1 MKSKATLSALGSK
14 RMAKAPLAVAVTLA
28 SLTLSTHATEFTLGG
43 MDVRLDNTISYG
55 VGWRLED
62 PDANQI
68 MPANGAATGN
78 DAKGSS
84 YNYDDGTLNYKK
96 GDIYTNVV
104 KWTGDLELVYDN
116 VGGFFRAR
124 AYYDAALMDEETDFK
139 PINDEGKDAAGK
151 GAELLDAY
159 VWWDDYLGNT
169 PISLRAGRQVV
180 SWGESTFIQG
190 GVNSINPVDA
200 AAFRKPG
207 AELKEG
213 LLPVNMIYASAGLT
227 DTVSVEAFV
236 QLEWEK
242 TRTDPCGTF
251 FSTVDFVADGCG
263 PVVLAGIADERDIL
277 AFREYEIET
286 GVDASQRSAPIAERL
301 ADETPED
308 SGQYGLAVRWYSE
321 ELGDTEFGF
330 YHMNIHS
337 RLPFINGVVINRP
350 GSANYN
356 ANGLYEN
363 YYPYY
368 QIAYPE
374 DIQISGIS
382 FATATE
388 GGASISG
395 EVSYRPDMPL
405 QWNAFELLLAGNAA
419 PYSRLYQQRLR
430 ENGGDPVAL
439 QGNLAIGYDE
449 FDMWQAQAT
458 YIDFYDRVMGAD
470 RLALVGEVGVSYIDG
485 LPDVDEARYGRSGA
499 FGIGNNDGVYNANAV
514 TSATNWCE
522 AATIP
527 GSTEAN
533 TGQNANTDNCT
544 DDGYVT
550 QWSGGVRL
558 RATLNYNNAM
568 AGMNISPRLAVAYDK
583 GNGPEPGA
591 QFIDNRLTTG
601 LGVTFVYM
609 NQTSVDI
616 SYTNYSGGDYNT
628 VKDRD
633 NIALS
638 AKYSF

>member
-1 MKSKATLSALGSK
+1 MKSKAIVATTGGN
-14 RMAKAPLAVAVTLA
+14 RIHKAPLALAVTLA
-28 SLTLSTHATEFTLGG
+28 SLALSVDANEFTLGG
-43 MDVRLDNTISYG
+43 ADVRLDNTVSYG

-78 DAKGSS
+78 SARGSS
-84 YNYDDGTLNYKK
+84 YNYDDGTLNYEK

-104 KWTGDLELVYDN
+104 KWTGDLEIVYGN
-116 VGGFFRAR
+116 IGGFFRAR

-139 PINDEGKDAAGK
+139 PISDESKDAAGK
-151 GAELLDAY
+151 GADLLDAY
-159 VWWDDYLGNT
+159 IWWDDYWGET
-169 PISLRAGRQVV
+169 PVSLRAGRQVV

-213 LLPVNMIYASAGLT
+213 LLPVNMIYTSMGLT
-227 DTVSVEAFV
+227 DTLSMEAFV

-251 FSTVDFVADGCG
+251 FSTADFVADGCG
-263 PVVLAGIADERDIL
+263 PVVLAGVADERDIL
-277 AFREYEIET
+277 SFREYEIET
-286 GVDASQRSAPIAERL
+286 GVKESARTAPVAERL
-301 ADETPED
+301 SDDTPD
-308 SGQYGLAVRWYSE
+308 DNGQYGLAFRWYSE
-321 ELGDTEFGF
+321 ELGDTEFGL

-337 RLPFINGVVINRP
+337 RLPFINGVVVNRP
-350 GSANYN
+350 GSDNYN
-356 ANGLYEN
+356 TEGRFDN

-374 DIQISGIS
+374 DIRISGIS

-395 EVSYRPDMPL
+395 ELSYRPDMPL

-430 ENGGDPVAL
+430 ENGGDPTAL
-439 QGNLAIGYDE
+439 QGNVAIGFDE

-458 YIDFYDRVMGAD
+458 YIDFYDRVLGAD
-470 RLALVGEVGVSYIDG
+470 RLALVGEVGVTYIDG
-485 LPDVDEARYGRSGA
+485 LPDTDEARYGRSGA
-499 FGIGNNDGVYNANAV
+499 FGIGNNDGVWNLNDVSA
-514 TSATNWCE
+514 ATNWCE
-522 AATIP
+522 VATNP
-527 GSTEAN
+527 LNGEAN
-533 TGQNANTDNCT
+533 SGQNANTDNCT

-550 QWSGGVRL
+550 QWSGGLRL
-558 RATLNYNNAM
+558 RATLNYNNAL
-568 AGMNISPRLAVAYDK
+568 AGMNISPRLAIAYDK

-609 NQTSVDI
+609 NQTSVDF

-628 VKDRD
+628 GKDRD